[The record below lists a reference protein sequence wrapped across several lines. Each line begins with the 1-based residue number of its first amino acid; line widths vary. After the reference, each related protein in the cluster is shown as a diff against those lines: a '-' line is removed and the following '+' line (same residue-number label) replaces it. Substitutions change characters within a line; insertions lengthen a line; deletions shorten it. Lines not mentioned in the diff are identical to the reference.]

1 MKLQIETTKNLK
13 ESLIS
18 KGFLFPCGGKGVCGR
33 CRIIAP
39 QLPETPLDLRFLSEY
54 ERANGMRLACDK
66 QIDTSMEIDCL
77 LQRGNHKKVE
87 EPSVT
92 AILNDDNAVILLS
105 DGTAEAERLTLPLPQ
120 DASGREILATVQKNS
135 IELYE
140 KHGVAK
146 AITLGI
152 FGTAERL
159 NALFP
164 QRDNAVGES
173 YDASELSLPSEEG
186 YLAPTLK
193 GASGQL
199 LSAAVISD
207 TPVAVVF
214 PNRVELLSPKTNF
227 YAELTF
233 PTGFSREEKSLFFDA
248 AAARLDKDSVWQIFG
263 ELPHLNAEHVAGDD
277 LAAICATV
285 QSARKYR
292 AKLNRLASSLT
303 ELNLAEDETFQNFL
317 ICPLK

>member
-1 MKLQIETTKNLK
+1 MKLNIETTKSLK
-13 ESLIS
+13 ESLVS
-18 KGFLFPCGGKGVCGR
+18 KGFLFPCGGKGICGR

-39 QLPETPLDLRFLSEY
+39 LLPETPLDIRFLSEY

-66 QIDTSMEIDCL
+66 HVDVPMEIDCL
-77 LQRGNHKKVE
+77 LQKGNHIKVE

-92 AILNDDNAVILLS
+92 AVLNDENAIVLLS
-105 DGTAEAERLTLPLPQ
+105 DGTSEAERLTLPLSL
-120 DASGREILATVQKNS
+120 DASGREILAAVQKNS

-146 AITLGI
+146 AVTLGI
-152 FGTAERL
+152 FGTANRM

-164 QRDNAVGES
+164 QRDNTVGES
-173 YDASELSLPSEEG
+173 YDATELSLPSEEG
-186 YLAPTLK
+186 YLAPTLQ

-199 LSAAVISD
+199 LSAAVVSD
-207 TPVAVVF
+207 SPVAAVF
-214 PNRVELLSPKTNF
+214 SNRAELLSPKTGF

-233 PTGFSREEKSLFFDA
+233 PADFPREEKGIFLDA
-248 AAARLDKDSVWQIFG
+248 AMARLDKDNAWQIFG
-263 ELPHLNAEHVAGDD
+263 EFFPIRTEHAIGEDVAT
-277 LAAICATV
+277 LCATV

-303 ELNLAEDETFQNFL
+303 KLNLAEDEEFQAFL
-317 ICPLK
+317 SVHL

>member
-1 MKLQIETTKNLK
+1 MKLHIEAIKNLK
-13 ESLIS
+13 ESLVS
-18 KGFLFPCGGKGVCGR
+18 KGFLFPCGGKGICGR

-39 QLPETPLDLRFLSEY
+39 LLPETPLDMRFLSEY

-66 QIDTSMEIDCL
+66 RVDVPMEIDCL
-77 LQRGNHKKVE
+77 LQRGNNKKAE
-87 EPSVT
+87 DPSVT
-92 AILNDDNAVILLS
+92 AVLNDENAVILLT
-105 DGTAEAERLTLPLPQ
+105 DGAAEVERLTLPLAL

-146 AITLGI
+146 AVTLGI
-152 FGTAERL
+152 FGTAERM

-173 YDASELSLPSEEG
+173 YDAAELSLPSEEG
-186 YLAPTLK
+186 YLAPALK

-207 TPVAVVF
+207 SPVALVF
-214 PNRVELLSPKTNF
+214 PDRAQLLSPKTNF

-233 PTGFSREEKSLFFDA
+233 SANFTREEKGIFLDA
-248 AAARLDKDSVWQIFG
+248 AAARLDKENARQIFG
-263 ELPHLNAEHVAGDD
+263 EIPPLSTEHGAGDD
-277 LAAICATV
+277 LAVNCATV
-285 QSARKYR
+285 QSTRKYR

-303 ELNLAEDETFQNFL
+303 ELNLAEDDSFQNL
-317 ICPLK
+317 ITAKYE